1 MSGDPRL
8 DSGARQGLLHLRIE
22 TLACLF
28 VAAVVFA
35 PYWADSVLPFHDSLF
50 KYQFF
55 HFAYS
60 QVLASGE
67 IPLWVPYGTY
77 GMASAIFQ
85 LMSLTPASYL
95 VGAAGLASGA
105 SNTLLLFK
113 CTMFLEVAIY
123 AMGLL
128 LLARSIYE
136 HFLSRWMV
144 VLGGLLSLSWLVQ
157 PHFNFLA
164 FYLYPFILLFLIEF
178 LRSGNP
184 GKLWLAVF
192 VVLVSLIGTAPY
204 LAPLHLLV
212 LTVVGVV
219 AIVAGARPSL
229 EPNWR
234 NWLLR
239 WEAGLAAFLAVI
251 LALMAWLGIEE
262 ILTIGDGR
270 ISESNRVPLD
280 AFLEYGRKSVATVL
294 SGYLTGAATHGD
306 NTYYIGLLPLVLVML
321 GLLRLRNP
329 YFLGVAAAA
338 LSLAWLAVGGYFS
351 TLVYFFPGMW
361 LFRHIGLTFGLS
373 GLLLIIASGWVI
385 DELLTR
391 AKTPARSQSG
401 PFRHQRLVVFTVIAL
416 LALDMAT
423 NWRQYDG
430 APFPIFQMAFLF
442 LVPLRL
448 AAYIVGAIAAGWMRR
463 RHPPKSG
470 AGAGRVFM
478 PLLAAYMFDIGS
490 FQAAVYLTLP
500 RFEPAFSADAFMAD
514 TMPFRAVRFEERSE
528 VSAAEWKLAL
538 PKPRTTLIDAGYGNS
553 ALYSFT
559 YTFLGVDPCYPRVR
573 TDLLQRGVHAAL
585 VARGGQPRQRPGD
598 DFLPEGDPGFRA
610 ALGCGRSKVTLISD
624 IVGADSAE
632 HARTLLKSSPD
643 PRTRPVLEI
652 GHSAERS
659 GDAPAEVSSEAR
671 VTGFS
676 ANRITFEVSNPGAR
690 SVWLYY
696 ADAFHPHWQARVD
709 GVGTQ
714 VVRANVGFKAVSIPP
729 GSHTVLL
736 TFGEGVRKILSWLL
750 ALTGG
755 AVCLAGSIAAAVK
768 ATRRDGARA
777 RQESLQ

>member
-1 MSGDPRL
+1 VTGDPRL
-8 DSGARQGLLHLRIE
+8 DSGARQRLPHLRVE
-22 TLACLF
+22 TLVCLF

-35 PYWADSVLPFHDSLF
+35 PYWVDSVLPFHDSLF

-77 GMASAIFQ
+77 GMASGIFQ
-85 LMSLTPASYL
+85 LMTLTPASYL
-95 VGAAGLASGA
+95 VGAAGIASGA

-113 CTMFLEVAIY
+113 CTMFLEVALY

-164 FYLYPFILLFLIEF
+164 FYLYPYILLFLFEF
-178 LRSGNP
+178 LRSSNP

-192 VVLVSLIGTAPY
+192 IVLVSLIGTAPY

-234 NWLLR
+234 QWLLR
-239 WEAGLAAFLAVI
+239 WEAGLAASLAVI
-251 LALMAWLGIEE
+251 LVMMAWLSIDE
-262 ILTIGDGR
+262 ILSIGDGR
-270 ISESNRVPLD
+270 IPESNRVPLD
-280 AFLEYGRKSVATVL
+280 AFLEYGRKSMATVL
-294 SGYLTGAATHGD
+294 SGYLSGTATHGD

-391 AKTPARSQSG
+391 ASTPARSQSG

-416 LALDMAT
+416 LALDVAA
-423 NWRQYDG
+423 NWRQNDG
-430 APFPIFQMAFLF
+430 APFPIFQTAFLF
-442 LVPLRL
+442 LAPLRL
-448 AAYIVGAIAAGWMRR
+448 AAYFGAIAAEWMRR
-463 RHPPKSG
+463 RHPPGPG

-478 PLLAAYMFDIGS
+478 PLLAAYLFDIGS
-490 FQAAVYLTLP
+490 FQAAVFLTLP

-514 TMPFRAVRFEERSE
+514 TMPYRAVRYEERSDD
-528 VSAAEWKLAL
+528 SAAEWKLAL
-538 PKPRTTLIDAGYGNS
+538 PKSRTTLIDAGYGNS

-559 YTFLGVDPCYPRVR
+559 YTFLGVDPCYPRLR

-585 VARGGQPRQRPGD
+585 VTRGGRPRQRPRD

-610 ALGCGRSKVTLISD
+610 ALGCGRSKVALIGD
-624 IVGADSAE
+624 FVGADSGA
-632 HARTLLKSSPD
+632 HARILLKSSLD
-643 PRTRPVLEI
+643 PLARPVLEI
-652 GHSAERS
+652 GHGAERS
-659 GDAPAEVSSEAR
+659 GDASAEVSGEVR

-676 ANRITFEVSNPGAR
+676 ANRITLEVTNPGSR
-690 SVWLYY
+690 SIWLYY

-709 GVGTQ
+709 GVGTP
-714 VVRANVGFKAVSIPP
+714 VVRANVGFKAVSVPP
-729 GSHTVLL
+729 GSHSVSL
-736 TFGEGVRKILSWLL
+736 TFGEGVRQIVSWLL
-750 ALTGG
+750 AAMGG
-755 AVCLAGSIAAAVK
+755 AACLAGLIAAAAM

-777 RQESLQ
+777 HQESFW